1 MKANLTTEQH
11 WRILAFMSQREAAQN
26 AFVAARE
33 AAAHLHSRLSQAQ
46 KDADATRTASEQ
58 AKMAFSIEFAR
69 LATEMG
75 ATGDP
80 TTWKVHVDNDPEN
93 SSVEWD
99 EPPT

>member
-26 AFVAARE
+26 AFVATRE
-33 AAAHLHSRLSQAQ
+33 AAAHLHSRLGQAQ
-46 KDADATRTASEQ
+46 KDADAMRTASEQ
-58 AKMAFSIEFAR
+58 AKVAFSVEFTR

-80 TTWKVHVDNDPEN
+80 VTWKVHVDNDPEK
-93 SSVEWD
+93 SFIEWVE
-99 EPPT
+99 PTA